1 MRVSL
6 REARSQTYGGEV
18 AWEEWERLKAEA
30 AERGAARMQLNQV
43 GPGGTGKEDL
53 VVHQDD
59 LGAVGHEAFIL
70 HGELWKRADIA
81 GTGADKN
88 GSGSTMQAA
97 AALKSHGLGLGS
109 ELESTVEIWT
119 SQVKHVLQACAHIS
133 NHLDYSKKLY
143 AQEDQRIGADIRGR
157 TGPLPVSALNDY
169 FK

>member
-1 MRVSL
+1 MV
-6 REARSQTYGGEV
+6 
-18 AWEEWERLKAEA
+18 WDEWESAKTAVRDSHAV
-30 AERGAARMQLNQV
+30 RTQLDQV
-43 GPGGTGKEDL
+43 GSEGTGDQDL
-53 VVHQDD
+53 VVYQDD

-70 HGELWKRADIA
+70 HGELKKRADIA
-81 GTGADKN
+81 GAGADKG

-97 AALKSHGLGLGS
+97 ALLKSAGLGLGS

-143 AQEDQRIGADIRGR
+143 AHEDAKIAAEIRGR
-157 TGPLPVSALNDY
+157 TGTLPVSVLNEY

>member
-1 MRVSL
+1 MV
-6 REARSQTYGGEV
+6 
-18 AWEEWERLKAEA
+18 WDEWERAKTAVRDSHEV
-30 AERGAARMQLNQV
+30 RTQLNQV
-43 GPGGTGKEDL
+43 GSEGAGDQDL
-53 VVHQDD
+53 VVYQDD

-70 HGELWKRADIA
+70 HGELKKRADIA
-81 GTGADKN
+81 GAGADKS

-97 AALKSHGLGLGS
+97 ASLKSGGLGLGS

-143 AQEDQRIGADIRGR
+143 AQEDAKIAAEIRGR
-157 TGPLPVSALNDY
+157 TGTLPVSVLNEY